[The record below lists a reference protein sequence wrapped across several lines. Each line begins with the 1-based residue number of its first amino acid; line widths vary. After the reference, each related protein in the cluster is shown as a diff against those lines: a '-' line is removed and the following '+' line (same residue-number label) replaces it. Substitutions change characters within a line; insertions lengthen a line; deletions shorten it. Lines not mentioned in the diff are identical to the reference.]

1 MILFVYPKTAPEE
14 ARYVC
19 HSGRRLI
26 TAQMPGNYTD
36 NEIGLSVGSGTVRI
50 RSGGGVWLVGELAN
64 DIPWYS
70 RRPDV
75 VGLLSR
81 NTSIQ
86 RLFFHID
93 FLLHEKLYEN
103 T

>member
-50 RSGGGVWLVGELAN
+50 RSGGGV
-64 DIPWYS
+64 
-70 RRPDV
+70 
-75 VGLLSR
+75 
-81 NTSIQ
+81 
-86 RLFFHID
+86 
-93 FLLHEKLYEN
+93 
-103 T
+103 